1 METEVTCQKRDMLLV
16 NYEAPDGSKKHN
28 RLWNGG
34 NGVGTIRLYDKAN
47 GSLELVDEIEATHI
61 GCEYGEYC

>member
-1 METEVTCQKRDMLLV
+1 MLLV
-16 NYEAPDGSKKHN
+16 NYEAPDGTKKHN

-34 NGVGTIRLYDKAN
+34 NGIGTIKLYEKKSDGKEQ
-47 GSLELVDEIEATHI
+47 LIDEITAKNI